1 MIVPA
6 DSRHERRQVY
16 FRCVPFLVAI
26 ALMTV
31 RFPPEVFA
39 APLPQSDPFE
49 SEVSPQF
56 SEIREA
62 IDEDDYEQ
70 ALRLLTEKRVIAV
83 KVKNQFLL
91 QEILAEIKEV
101 NRLKREFSKVREKA
115 ETLKTKPGDPE
126 ANEKV
131 GLFYCAEK
139 GDWIAGLNML
149 SKSGDSGLRQ
159 AALDDLKQPET
170 PAHRMKLADAWW
182 EQAEKEK
189 DQIRKAFLLRGRYWY
204 LSARPG
210 LTELERF
217 ERDKQLEQIVLEADK
232 IVVWNMHGSTLDHGT
247 DECVL
252 TLFLKGKA
260 VWRQKVVV
268 PWKAKAPAGQIV
280 YPPRVRFDQIRV
292 DITKYRGFG
301 GGLGEIEV
309 FDGTI
314 NVARNCSAVASSYW
328 RSNRNHHPDLITDGD
343 KSGLTGIWLLN
354 DGQKGW
360 VLVDMKKYL
369 QQP

>member
-70 ALRLLTEKRVIAV
+70 ALRLLTEKRVVAV

-159 AALDDLKQPET
+159 AALDDLKRPET
-170 PAHRMKLADAWW
+170 PAHRMKLADA
-182 EQAEKEK
+182 
-189 DQIRKAFLLRGRYWY
+189 
-204 LSARPG
+204 
-210 LTELERF
+210 
-217 ERDKQLEQIVLEADK
+217 
-232 IVVWNMHGSTLDHGT
+232 VVNLQQGAGHQFDP
-247 DECVL
+247 
-252 TLFLKGKA
+252 
-260 VWRQKVVV
+260 VVV
-268 PWKAKAPAGQIV
+268 AALFAA
-280 YPPRVRFDQIRV
+280 
-292 DITKYRGFG
+292 
-301 GGLGEIEV
+301 LAE
-309 FDGTI
+309 
-314 NVARNCSAVASSYW
+314 
-328 RSNRNHHPDLITDGD
+328 HPDLVAE
-343 KSGLTGIWLLN
+343 GICGSDLACLQRYR
-354 DGQKGW
+354 QKLAAGGSPAAQ
-360 VLVDMKKYL
+360 LFI
-369 QQP
+369 